1 MLHGRRRTSRA
12 TILPPWPWPIDVARR
27 DGGAF
32 TRGLATYAQ
41 LATRYFIGDLP
52 GAEEHFVA
60 GEAFL
65 SDRDLRLHFIATWTI
80 AFAGWNAWIMGGADE
95 ARARM
100 RRAVATIEDDAY
112 ARAVVQLA
120 SSLLHMMLGD
130 PEQAAMLTRKPSR
143 QPTSTDFAMS
153 TVGLGCSVAG
163 RRRSWVIP
171 IKERASFARHWLATA
186 QTAHS
191 LPSHHT

>member
-65 SDRDLRLHFIATWTI
+65 SDRDLRLHFIAT
-80 AFAGWNAWIMGGADE
+80 
-95 ARARM
+95 
-100 RRAVATIEDDAY
+100 
-112 ARAVVQLA
+112 
-120 SSLLHMMLGD
+120 
-130 PEQAAMLTRKPSR
+130 
-143 QPTSTDFAMS
+143 
-153 TVGLGCSVAG
+153 
-163 RRRSWVIP
+163 
-171 IKERASFARHWLATA
+171 
-186 QTAHS
+186 
-191 LPSHHT
+191 